1 MHFSES
7 SILLNFFITVS
18 RFHSILKYLKR
29 QLSDIIL
36 HATPLQLDALTLLS
50 RTYNQN
56 DFKKTSVFG
65 LLTAF
70 NFLIITIEMI
80 DFFECKNFRFL
91 NIILLKQGRVLLLGS
106 FTVTILCLRSHFS
119 AFLNCLFHFILAKNS
134 NKLSYTV

>member
-7 SILLNFFITVS
+7 SILSNFFITVS

-36 HATPLQLDALTLLS
+36 HATPIQLDALSLIF

-56 DFKKTSVFG
+56 DFKKLPFLG

-80 DFFECKNFRFL
+80 GFLRMQNFRFL
-91 NIILLKQGRVLLLGS
+91 NIILLKKGRVFSIRLVYCDYSLPS
-106 FTVTILCLRSHFS
+106 FTFFS
-119 AFLNCLFHFILAKNS
+119 LFELPFSFHPGEEFK
-134 NKLSYTV
+134 

>member
-50 RTYNQN
+50 RTHNQN
-56 DFKKTSVFG
+56 DFKKHPFLG

-91 NIILLKQGRVLLLGS
+91 NIILLKQGRVFFIRLVYCDYSLPS
-106 FTVTILCLRSHFS
+106 FTFFS
-119 AFLNCLFHFILAKNS
+119 LFELPFSFHPGEEFK
-134 NKLSYTV
+134 